1 LADVFHLVKVHQQIE
16 RKDSVQAVCQRMRI
30 ADEADEAA
38 KNFEL
43 ILKIQN
49 LNLKNLKLLA
59 VNVLSWAYPMV

>member
-1 LADVFHLVKVHQQIE
+1 
-16 RKDSVQAVCQRMRI
+16 MRI
-30 ADEADEAA
+30 ADETDEAA